1 MDNTLSEMPSKRRVY
16 YLGGFDPRGAGY
28 YYKLFGSQ
36 ANKMQDQTTEIKRTP
51 RKKTEGCI
59 FFWQTSLTKRQPAS
73 QKKITIETT
82 HFFMGWDDIIRAHWS
97 KSVMQLIL
105 SFFACYLN
113 RNSWASLNSVR
124 RCFKPALYA
133 GVFPLIFFIL
143 YLTTILTIIAP
154 LNASLALSFSSN
166 SYTLAAAISDAIII
180 LLITT
185 FFYSAANR
193 VGILWLL
200 RIYRF
205 NILFAEGKVKEVQ
218 TRQQEW
224 VEKIID
230 HQIHDPADE
239 IIFSAHS
246 VGTLLLVGVID
257 ALLADERWKNLQP
270 TKKMCVLTLGQCYP
284 FVTPAP
290 SAAEFR
296 KSLQRICESDGV
308 LWLDVTA
315 QIDPLCFHG
324 MHPLQNTDLFSAK
337 LQQPILHGARF
348 FKMYSP
354 ERWKEIKKNK
364 ILVHFLYLMTPE
376 KSFGFNLYDIFYGV
390 GRFEDK
396 VLLLT
401 DARKKI

>member
-1 MDNTLSEMPSKRRVY
+1 LV
-16 YLGGFDPRGAGY
+16 
-28 YYKLFGSQ
+28 
-36 ANKMQDQTTEIKRTP
+36 
-51 RKKTEGCI
+51 
-59 FFWQTSLTKRQPAS
+59 
-73 QKKITIETT
+73 
-82 HFFMGWDDIIRAHWS
+82 
-97 KSVMQLIL
+97 
-105 SFFACYLN
+105 
-113 RNSWASLNSVR
+113 
-124 RCFKPALYA
+124 
-133 GVFPLIFFIL
+133 
-143 YLTTILTIIAP
+143 TILTIIVP

-166 SYTLAAAISDAIII
+166 SYTLAAAISDGTII

-296 KSLQRICESDGV
+296 KSLKRICESDGV

-315 QIDPLCFHG
+315 QIDPLCFYG
-324 MHPLQNTDLFSAK
+324 MHPLQNTDLFSTK
-337 LQQPILHGARF
+337 LQQPILHSARF

-364 ILVHFLYLMTPE
+364 ILVHFLYLMAPE
-376 KSFGFNLYDIFYGV
+376 KSFGFNLYDIFYGI
-390 GRFEDK
+390 GCFEDK